1 MKKTVSKLL
10 YCVRLM
16 YSWPNELRGQQ
27 LLRELLKIDRTG
39 IKQKFLTIF
48 ESEMSSVLIELLKN
62 HY

>member
-1 MKKTVSKLL
+1 
-10 YCVRLM
+10 M

-39 IKQKFLTIF
+39 KKKQKFLTIF